1 MPNDQKAQHMTDSL
15 SVTVLGASGSY
26 AGPNGACTGFL
37 VQSPGANV
45 WLDAGPGT
53 LANLQRHIRLRELSA
68 IVLTHEHPD
77 HWLEIPV
84 VYAAVRHYERRK
96 PVLVY
101 GTAGTLALAE
111 DLCPALPEAF
121 EWRVIADG
129 DSATIGDQDW
139 TFSRTEH
146 YVETMGTR
154 VDVGERS
161 FAFTADTGPGWGLS
175 RLGRGI
181 NLAISESTFLSDGE
195 PDAILHLSARQAGSL
210 AAEAGI
216 ERLVLSHLAPGQ
228 DADAHQL
235 EAEAAFGG
243 AVTIATIGET
253 YTV

>member
-1 MPNDQKAQHMTDSL
+1 M
-15 SVTVLGASGSY
+15 LGASGSY
-26 AGPNGACTGFL
+26 AGPGAACTGFL
-37 VQSPGANV
+37 IRSASANV

-53 LANLQRHIRLRELSA
+53 LANLQNHVRLRDLSA

-84 VYAAVRHYERRK
+84 VYSAVRHYERRK

-121 EWRVIADG
+121 EWRLIADG
-129 DSATIGDQDW
+129 DTASIGDQDW
-139 TFSRTEH
+139 AFSRTDH

-161 FAFTADTGPGWGLS
+161 FAFTADTGPGWGLT
-175 RLGRGI
+175 RLGEGI
-181 NLAISESTFLSDGE
+181 NLAISESTFLSDVE
-195 PDAILHLSARQAGSL
+195 PEGILHLSARQAGSL

-228 DADAHQL
+228 DADSHQR
-235 EAEAAFGG
+235 EAEMAFGG
-243 AVTIATIGET
+243 PVVIATIDET